1 MLKSIL
7 RSKNLILA
15 AVPLSLVEAYRYPTL
30 ADGTE
35 SKRLSQQPAFV
46 SISAA
51 QRGIGKKASK
61 DAISLDSMVMI
72 AGTAHVELSKEISMI
87 IGVPLAATDLKRFA
101 DGEVSIQINENLRGK
116 DVFILQTCAAPVNDS
131 IMELLLSV
139 SCARYDSDL
148 SLFHMICLFSNLN
161 VQPLL
166 HIFKRRSGA
175 RRVIAVIPYFGYK
188 HHRRGA
194 SISTRHHS
202 RFLSS
207 SAMDFAKMLQEM
219 G

>member
-15 AVPLSLVEAYRYPTL
+15 AAPLSLVEAYRYPTL
-30 ADGTE
+30 SDGTE

-72 AGTAHVELSKEISMI
+72 AGTAHIELSKEISKI

-139 SCARYDSDL
+139 SCARYDTDHFFLDMSD
-148 SLFHMICLFSNLN
+148 I
-161 VQPLL
+161 
-166 HIFKRRSGA
+166 
-175 RRVIAVIPYFGYK
+175 
-188 HHRRGA
+188 
-194 SISTRHHS
+194 
-202 RFLSS
+202 
-207 SAMDFAKMLQEM
+207 
-219 G
+219 